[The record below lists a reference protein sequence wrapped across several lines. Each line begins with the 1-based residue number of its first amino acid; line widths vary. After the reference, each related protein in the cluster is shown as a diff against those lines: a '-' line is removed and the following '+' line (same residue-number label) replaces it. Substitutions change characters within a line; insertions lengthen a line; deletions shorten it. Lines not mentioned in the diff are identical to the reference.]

1 MGKKAIAFQVKDTT
15 VTGLELA
22 CGKCPV
28 VLQLTHDI
36 NYPLPKHRCA
46 GNIENFDIVMELDNL
61 VTRQSR
67 IDKYWL

>member
-22 CGKCPV
+22 CEKCPM
-28 VLQLTHDI
+28 VLEITHEAA
-36 NYPLPKHRCA
+36 YPLPKHRCA
-46 GNIENFDIVMELDNL
+46 GDIRDFDIVMELDRL

-67 IDKYWL
+67 IDRYWL